1 VSSDRPPIKIAVTSG
16 HRRSV
21 PGDLPGEALFPGKP
35 DHPVEIAA
43 THRSLAA

>member
-16 HRRSV
+16 HRRSG
-21 PGDLPGEALFPGKP
+21 PGDLPGEALSLRRP

-43 THRSLAA
+43 THWSLAA